1 MPSTRARHARESAF
15 AGARITRVNTYDIS
29 SDPSRLQLDAIHA
42 YLTRSYWSPGIPKEV
57 VARAIANSV
66 CLGLYLTQECA
77 LGHDGTPAPARAGD
91 RHHGDA
97 QFPAQGVDRHRGDT
111 RVPAHG
117 DRRHGDTQVGF
128 ARVVTDKASFAYL
141 ADVYVLEEHRGQGLS
156 KRLVAAV
163 LAHPE
168 LQGMRRFL
176 LATRDAH
183 GLYAQ
188 FGFKA
193 PAKPENFMEIRTP
206 PAWLLPEP

>member
-1 MPSTRARHARESAF
+1 MAATNARQACGSAF
-15 AGARITRVNTYDIS
+15 RLWRIPRVNTYEIS
-29 SDPSRLQLDAIHA
+29 TDPSRLQLDAIHA

-57 VARAIANSV
+57 VARAIANSMCFGV
-66 CLGLYLTQECA
+66 YLA
-77 LGHDGTPAPARAGD
+77 VGKAGD
-91 RHHGDA
+91 APSVGGDSSA
-97 QFPAQGVDRHRGDT
+97 
-111 RVPAHG
+111 AHS
-117 DRRHGDTQVGF
+117 DTQVAF

-141 ADVYVLEEHRGQGLS
+141 ADVYVLEEHRRQGLS
-156 KRLVAAV
+156 KRLVEAV
-163 LAHPE
+163 LGHPE

-206 PAWLLPEP
+206 PAWLLPE

>member
-1 MPSTRARHARESAF
+1 MATTHARQACESNF
-15 AGARITRVNTYDIS
+15 NHARIPRVNTYEIS
-29 SDPSRLQLDAIHA
+29 TDPSRLQLDAIHA
-42 YLTRSYWSPGIPKEV
+42 YLTRSYWSPGIPQDV
-57 VARAIANSV
+57 VARAIENSM
-66 CLGLYLTQECA
+66 CFGLYL
-77 LGHDGTPAPARAGD
+77 
-91 RHHGDA
+91 
-97 QFPAQGVDRHRGDT
+97 GDT
-111 RVPAHG
+111 QAPHG
-117 DRRHGDTQVGF
+117 ETQAPHGDTQVGF

-156 KRLVAAV
+156 KRLVEAV

-206 PAWLLPEP
+206 PAWLLPEA

>member
-1 MPSTRARHARESAF
+1 MATTHARQPRQSVF
-15 AGARITRVNTYDIS
+15 NPARIPRVNTYEIS
-29 SDPSRLQLDAIHA
+29 TDPSRLQLAAIHA
-42 YLTRSYWSPGIPKEV
+42 YLTRSYWSPGIPQDV
-57 VARAIANSV
+57 VARAIENSM
-66 CLGLYLTQECA
+66 CFGLYL
-77 LGHDGTPAPARAGD
+77 
-91 RHHGDA
+91 
-97 QFPAQGVDRHRGDT
+97 GDT
-111 RVPAHG
+111 QAPHG
-117 DRRHGDTQVGF
+117 ETQAPHGDTQVGF

-156 KRLVAAV
+156 KRLVEAV

-206 PAWLLPEP
+206 PAWLLREA